1 MRASEGRAP
10 PYTRLL
16 LLFSCLTLF
25 GGGGAGV
32 AAYQKSVP
40 YREVNL
46 SQKQSLW
53 QLIASLGHPVPG
65 DQFYRFLDRFRLLNP
80 AIKDIGA
87 LPVGTPIKLPLLGQ
101 PAATRRVK
109 PWRVFKKAVRI
120 KASPEKRERRVVPHL
135 TFAIGDRPTGA
146 ERARASKGSLDPV
159 LANDTL
165 TSLFRALGE
174 TSRNEGILSLP
185 LEGKGSISLDL
196 SRLPVVE
203 LSPGERLLFDLGDI
217 LPKDVQALLEAAS
230 RGLTVIKPGEHRD
243 LKGLIA
249 QVFARSGYSSVARE
263 SFVTLG
269 DRAKVTI
276 RGDWVI
282 LKREESLL
290 TGQVHIVNLVERPEF
305 LLPSPV
311 KQYAEKHGIVISE
324 FLVGQPSAIGHQS
337 GRDREPEIGGEEALD
352 VSSPERLV
360 DGLLDLLGGRYET
373 DVEIPLGGDP
383 ELGFQI
389 RLQVSRVVHRNGE
402 RYILDFS
409 GLAPPLVRLI
419 QARGFKVVRIG
430 PARPEAVVQ
439 VVLDLLQV
447 SYEGETGRFWTT
459 LEPPGSR
466 LQVRVP
472 GFVILP
478 GGSSDPSGRG
488 SPILLTDVPL
498 DPEVKAYL
506 RGKGV
511 RLVRF

>member
-10 PYTRLL
+10 PSSRLL
-16 LLFSCLTLF
+16 LLFSCLMLF
-25 GGGGAGV
+25 GSDGTGV
-32 AAYQKSVP
+32 AAPQKAVP
-40 YREVNL
+40 YREVSL
-46 SQKQSLW
+46 SQRQSLW

-80 AIKDIGA
+80 VIKDIGA

-101 PAATRRVK
+101 PAATRRVT
-109 PWRVFKKAVRI
+109 PWRVFKKAVKV

-146 ERARASKGSLDPV
+146 ERTRAARGSLDPG
-159 LANDTL
+159 LANNTL
-165 TSLFRALGE
+165 TSIFRALGE
-174 TSRNEGILSLP
+174 TYRNEGTLSFP

-203 LSPGERLLFDLGDI
+203 LSPGERLLFDLGDV
-217 LPKDVQALLEAAS
+217 LPKDVQALLEAGS

-249 QVFARSGYSSVARE
+249 QVFARSGYASVVRE

-282 LKREESLL
+282 LKGEESLL
-290 TGQVHIVNLVERPEF
+290 TGQVYIVNLVERPEF

-324 FLVGQPSAIGHQS
+324 FLVGQPSTIGRQS
-337 GRDREPEIGGEEALD
+337 RRDQGAEIGEEALD
-352 VSSPERLV
+352 TSSPERLV
-360 DGLLDLLGGRYET
+360 DGLLELLGGRYET

-383 ELGFQI
+383 KLGFQI

-409 GLAPPLVRLI
+409 GFAPPLVRLI
-419 QARGFKVVRIG
+419 QAQGFKVVRIG
-430 PARPEAVVQ
+430 PARPEAVIQ

-447 SYEGETGRFWTT
+447 SYEGEAGRFWTT

-466 LQVRVP
+466 LQVQVP

-478 GGSSDPSGRG
+478 GGSSGSSSRG